1 MDDFIDSSLP
11 AWTTVA
17 STATTYDDGSTAVG
31 TNNNN
36 SNTNNNTN
44 NRRQRLRDKIQ
55 TQLLTREKLQK
66 RKQQAGNAL
75 KNFGSQLQ
83 KINLVRLGKI
93 EIRCCDLYLYVVL
106 LLNSSIEI

>member
-17 STATTYDDGSTAVG
+17 ATAATTCDDGSTS
-31 TNNNN
+31 TSNNIN
-36 SNTNNNTN
+36 NTNNSSS

-55 TQLLTREKLQK
+55 TQLTTEKLQK
-66 RKQQAGNAL
+66 RKQQAGSAL

-83 KINLVRLGKI
+83 KINLVRLLN
-93 EIRCCDLYLYVVL
+93 CCDLHLMSL
-106 LLNSSIEI
+106 LLNSSIEILLFFKK

>member
-36 SNTNNNTN
+36 NNNNNTNNNTNNNGN

-55 TQLLTREKLQK
+55 TQQLLTHEKLQK

-83 KINLVRLGKI
+83 KINLVRL
-93 EIRCCDLYLYVVL
+93 
-106 LLNSSIEI
+106 